1 MNYMRAGLWLMVA
14 LFVSH
19 APYGEASLRQ
29 SLAFVPSSAFFW
41 LSCHSPFHVLF
52 VFGAGLMSDVWT
64 GAPFGSHGVMFA
76 WMMMMAR
83 SPLARA
89 GMIARVL
96 AFVLAVL
103 GLVTALSLMGY
114 GAFVMLWQSSMYALI
129 FFSVMMIVAEKKDER
144 RYRY

>member
-1 MNYMRAGLWLMVA
+1 MNHLRASLWLMVA

-29 SLAFVPSSAFFW
+29 GLAFFSSGAFFW
-41 LSCHSPFHVLF
+41 LSCHVPFHVLF
-52 VFGAGLMSDVWT
+52 AFGGGLMSDVWT

-89 GMIARVL
+89 GMIPRVL
-96 AFVLAVL
+96 ALGAALL
-103 GLVTALSLMGY
+103 GLVTALYVMGY
-114 GAFVMLWQSSMYALI
+114 GAFVMLWWSSMYALI

>member
-1 MNYMRAGLWLMVA
+1 MNYMRASLWLMVA

-29 SLAFVPSSAFFW
+29 SLAFVPSGAFFW

-96 AFVLAVL
+96 ALGVAFL
-103 GLVTALSLMGY
+103 GLMAALALMGHGALS
-114 GAFVMLWQSSMYALI
+114 MLWQSLVYALI

-144 RYRY
+144 RYKY

>member
-1 MNYMRAGLWLMVA
+1 M
-14 LFVSH
+14 
-19 APYGEASLRQ
+19 
-29 SLAFVPSSAFFW
+29 
-41 LSCHSPFHVLF
+41 SPFHVLF

-96 AFVLAVL
+96 ASWGGVSRLDGGTRL
-103 GLVTALSLMGY
+103 
-114 GAFVMLWQSSMYALI
+114 
-129 FFSVMMIVAEKKDER
+129 
-144 RYRY
+144 